1 MVLIGRD
8 EISIAAP
15 KDYFLRINDMEE
27 LKGTKGYRDHA
38 SDLHFGDLKNRFV
51 TRKMKLEDGGGGWES
66 VVSVERGI
74 GMAWELVE

>member
-1 MVLIGRD
+1 MIGKD
-8 EISIAAP
+8 EISIAAS

-27 LKGTKGYRDHA
+27 LKGTKAYRDHA
-38 SDLHFGDLKNRFV
+38 SDLLFGDLKNRFI
-51 TRKMKLEDGGGGWES
+51 TRKMERENGGWGWES